1 MKFQKRITLTNKLQE
16 QLRAGKATFQRGQH
30 MVTECG
36 SVCRFISASAAMIWV
51 TYDHERFSR
60 SVKAV
65 KRVIAM
71 KSLNEGE
78 RFVFNF
84 LRDSEKKRKEL
95 GLGAGS
101 YFVHNSQEQ
110 RDIAESLEK
119 KGLVKIYNRAVKNWQ
134 LYFIE
139 S

>member
-65 KRVIAM
+65 KRVVAM

-78 RFVFNF
+78 KFVFNF
-84 LRDSEKKRKEL
+84 LRNNEKKRKEL

-101 YFVHNSQEQ
+101 YFVHSSQRQ

-119 KGLVKIYNRAVKNWQ
+119 KGLVKIYNRAVENWQ